1 MMAEKTRKQRVT
13 YLISR
18 GFQLKFVGAFVMVL
32 VILGLITH
40 SLLYFVAGQEI
51 SGSLFDAHATLQH
64 TWQLLFPT
72 VLTMYLAL
80 ILSGAAVSYAL
91 IVYLSHKIAG
101 PLFRIE
107 QDMKAVTN
115 GKISTRIKLRATDQ
129 IQEIM
134 GAFNKMADSMET
146 RISSAKEIVNELEL
160 IGNRISVSDEN
171 SEDAESLKKEI
182 QKLKNYLDEF
192 N

>member
-1 MMAEKTRKQRVT
+1 MVEKNKKPRVR

-18 GFQLKFVGAFVMVL
+18 SFQFKFVGSFVL
-32 VILGLITH
+32 VLIVLGLITH
-40 SLLYFVAGQEI
+40 SFLYFVAGQEI
-51 SGSLFDAHATLQH
+51 SNSLFDAHATLKH

-80 ILSGAAVSYAL
+80 IISGAMVSYAL
-91 IVYLSHKIAG
+91 IIYLSHKIAG
-101 PLFRIE
+101 PLFRLE
-107 QDMKAVTN
+107 QDLTAVSA

-134 GAFNKMADSMET
+134 GAFNDMTSSIDD
-146 RISSAKEIVNELEL
+146 RISNAKNTLNDIEAL
-160 IGNRISVSDEN
+160 
-171 SEDAESLKKEI
+171 SEKIAESAENPEDSVNMKQEI
-182 QKLKNYLDEF
+182 EKLKNILDEF